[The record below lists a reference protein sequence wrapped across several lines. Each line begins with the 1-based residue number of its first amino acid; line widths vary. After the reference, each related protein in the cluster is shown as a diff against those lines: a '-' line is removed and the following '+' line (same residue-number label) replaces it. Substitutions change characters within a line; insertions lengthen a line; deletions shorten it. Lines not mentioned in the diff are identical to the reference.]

1 MTSAPPHPTP
11 TPEVSSYPNYA
22 QGRARLRNFL
32 RRGRKAYIR
41 TKRYA
46 YYRYSDT
53 LDIIV
58 IRIVP
63 AIYEVRAY
71 PVSALM
77 VGSVEEAL
85 TIQPFRAWLFARNHH
100 TGAIYYITG
109 SQRAGIENYKKVR
122 AIIRRAGTLATASFH
137 QPVTA

>member
-1 MTSAPPHPTP
+1 MTSAPPHRTP

-22 QGRARLRNFL
+22 QARARLRNFL

-53 LDIIV
+53 L
-58 IRIVP
+58 
-63 AIYEVRAY
+63 
-71 PVSALM
+71 
-77 VGSVEEAL
+77 
-85 TIQPFRAWLFARNHH
+85 LFARNHH

-109 SQRAGIENYKKVR
+109 SQRAGIENYKEVR

-137 QPVTA
+137 QPPTA